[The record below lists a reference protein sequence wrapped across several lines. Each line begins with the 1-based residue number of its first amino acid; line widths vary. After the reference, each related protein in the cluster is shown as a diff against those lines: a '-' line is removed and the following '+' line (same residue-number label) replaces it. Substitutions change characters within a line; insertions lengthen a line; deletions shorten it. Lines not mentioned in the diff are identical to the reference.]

1 MSYDPL
7 KRDSSW
13 QMIAPGLYMDPAGY
27 GHIFPDEFLAFL
39 TAEHPEAGFD
49 PNCETDYNLVVQEF
63 QAAMR
68 RQCPGIQFKIVKHE
82 KVQH

>member
-27 GHIFPDEFLAFL
+27 GHIFPDEFIAFL
-39 TAEHPEAGFD
+39 SAEHPEAGFD
-49 PNCETDYNLVVQEF
+49 LNSENDYKLVLQEF
-63 QAAMR
+63 QEVMR
-68 RQCPGIQFKIVKHE
+68 RKCPGMQFKIVKHE
-82 KVQH
+82 REQH